1 MEPDGDDGLA
11 SCWRMVEN
19 VEGVDALLEDLKN
32 HTFAK
37 KDAFTVGEVFNI
49 GVEDLPDFIGE
60 NGHFSTIFDFSAI
73 CSVTGNTMVRCATNF
88 FDAWKKQ
95 SQIPRCGTECRFE
108 ANIIENHDE
117 PRGVSRFLPDYA
129 QNADGAKMLGTVS
142 VLLRGI
148 PFIYQGQEIGMQN
161 ADGTV

>member
-60 NGHFSTIFDFSAI
+60 NGHFSTILISAPI
-73 CSVTGNTMVRCATNF
+73 YSVTGNTDGTMRHQFLLMRGKSNHRF
-88 FDAWKKQ
+88 PDA
-95 SQIPRCGTECRFE
+95 GTECRV
-108 ANIIENHDE
+108 
-117 PRGVSRFLPDYA
+117 RGKYH
-129 QNADGAKMLGTVS
+129 
-142 VLLRGI
+142 
-148 PFIYQGQEIGMQN
+148 
-161 ADGTV
+161 